1 MAEANSPDIEQA
13 QALVEQKRRAGEGHE
28 QRLEL
33 AQALSGLAR
42 ALERADREVEA
53 MAAAQEG
60 VAALS
65 PAFLADPR
73 RFANPMRALVSE
85 YVALARRRGEHP
97 DEGMLRPISQALGEL
112 TRAEDAEE
120 DG

>member
-1 MAEANSPDIEQA
+1 MAEANSLDIEQA
-13 QALVEQKRRAGEGHE
+13 QALVEQKRRAG
-28 QRLEL
+28 QRHDQPLEL
-33 AQALSGLAR
+33 AQALSDLAR
-42 ALERADREVEA
+42 ALARADREVEA
-53 MAAAQEG
+53 MAAAQQS

-73 RFANPMRALVSE
+73 RFANPMRGLVSE
-85 YVALARRRGEHP
+85 YVALARRRGQRP
-97 DEGMLRPISQALGEL
+97 DEAMLGPIAQVLGEL